1 MFCYNKLSPMRKM
14 FVDTAIKHFPELVNN
29 PVISRRE
36 IEEVVSL
43 YDLNFPQ
50 WFTTSDNSQSRGLF
64 YIPLPTESVNVNTK
78 PNIEETDEE
87 IGNRIDAMFLAIDSC
102 VRSIASGDIKSLIL
116 SGPPGIGKTHEIT
129 KVLEELDY
137 NAECNFNFVSGKV
150 KATGLYKLL
159 YDNRFSNDVL
169 VLDDTDSALDS
180 EDSLNI
186 LKKACDLRD
195 IRKISWLTEAK
206 MVSEEDGADIP
217 KSFDYE
223 GSIIFI
229 TNKDFDSIMKKDSKL
244 SPHLEAL
251 ISRSLYINLGIKTNR
266 EILIRIKQVFDR
278 GMMANKGFTKEEESI
293 IFNYITDNADN
304 LREVSLRVCEKIGKL
319 YRSNS
324 NWKDIARITCFN

>member
-14 FVDTAIKHFPELVNN
+14 FVDAAIKHFPELNNN
-29 PVISRRE
+29 PIISRRD
-36 IEEVVSL
+36 IEEVVSV
-43 YDLNFPQ
+43 YNLNFPQ
-50 WFTTSDNSQSRGLF
+50 WFTTSDNSPSRGYF
-64 YIPLPTESVNVNTK
+64 NIPLPIESTNNTIHI
-78 PNIEETDEE
+78 IEETDEE
-87 IGNRIDAMFLAIDSC
+87 IGNRIDKMFLAIDSC
-102 VRSIASGDIKSLIL
+102 VRSVASGDIKSLIL

-129 KVLEELDY
+129 KVLEEMDY
-137 NAECNFNFVSGKV
+137 NAECNFNFVSGKI

-159 YDNRFSNDVL
+159 YDNRFSNNVL
-169 VLDDTDSALDS
+169 VLDDSDSALDS

-195 IRKISWLTEAK
+195 TRKISWLTEAK

-223 GSIIFI
+223 GSIVFI

-266 EILIRIKQVFDR
+266 DILIRIKQVFDR
-278 GMMANKGFTKEEESI
+278 GMMLSKGFNKEEESI
-293 IFNYITDNADN
+293 IFDYVKDNADN

-319 YRSNS
+319 YKANPN
-324 NWKDIARITCFN
+324 NWQDIARITCFG